1 MTQKIN
7 GSVVPIKE
15 NDNIYFTLFRSN
27 KPVVKSYK
35 ADFSKTIAANMYQ
48 SEYYLQSVSTL
59 KKFDDYLNS
68 LSAYDTITLGV
79 TEKTS
84 GLSLT
89 AKEFR
94 DGKDCIYRGKEHI
107 KYCNEVYYAS

>member
-1 MTQKIN
+1 MTPKMN
-7 GSVVPIKE
+7 GTVIPIS
-15 NDNIYFTLFRSN
+15 NDDNIYFTLFRSN

-48 SEYYLQSVSTL
+48 AEYNLQAVSTL
-59 KKFDDYLNS
+59 KELDDYLNG
-68 LSAYDTITLGV
+68 LSPYDTITLGV
-79 TEKTS
+79 TQKTT

-94 DGKDCIYRGKEHI
+94 DGKDCIYRGKEHV
-107 KYCNEVYYAS
+107 KYCNEVYHA